1 MNTFRIAWRNLWRNT
16 RRTTITLIAMALST
30 AVLIITYALMLGMI
44 QDMERSVTDVTVG
57 QVQVHH
63 PDYLSERSIY
73 DTVSDHEAILTR
85 ARHEGISAAPRAFGY
100 GLLSSGTKSA
110 GVQFWGVSPSNEREV
125 GSMPEAIFKGSYLPD
140 AAGMQVVLGR
150 KLARTLG
157 AEIGTEL
164 VAVVQAADGS
174 LGNDLFTVAG
184 VFKSIGEGLDRS
196 LAVIKSQDFADLFV
210 LSDQYHE
217 ISLNSHGA
225 LSPEEVATTI
235 EDAAGDNEVETWHQI
250 MPAVSDMLKTFDGT
264 SKLFLGIFFLAA
276 ALGVLNTMLMA
287 TYERIPEF
295 GLLKAIGSSPWR
307 ILRDVL
313 AETFVLGVIG
323 SLIGGLLGTGVSL
336 YFQVHPIDLSG
347 FAEGFSTA
355 GIAMSP
361 LWYAEL
367 TVDGVVWPVVIL
379 WIVSVL
385 SALYPALK
393 AARLDPVG
401 ALTHV

>member
-1 MNTFRIAWRNLWRNT
+1 
-16 RRTTITLIAMALST
+16 
-30 AVLIITYALMLGMI
+30 
-44 QDMERSVTDVTVG
+44 
-57 QVQVHH
+57 
-63 PDYLSERSIY
+63 
-73 DTVSDHEAILTR
+73 
-85 ARHEGISAAPRAFGY
+85 
-100 GLLSSGTKSA
+100 
-110 GVQFWGVSPSNEREV
+110 
-125 GSMPEAIFKGSYLPD
+125 
-140 AAGMQVVLGR
+140 
-150 KLARTLG
+150 
-157 AEIGTEL
+157 
-164 VAVVQAADGS
+164 
-174 LGNDLFTVAG
+174 
-184 VFKSIGEGLDRS
+184 
-196 LAVIKSQDFADLFV
+196 
-210 LSDQYHE
+210 SDQYHE
-217 ISLNSHGA
+217 IALNSHRA
-225 LSPEEVATTI
+225 LSPEEVATAI

-250 MPAVSDMLKTFDGT
+250 MPAVSDMLKTFHGT

-355 GIAMSP
+355 GIAINS

-367 TVDGVVWPVVIL
+367 TVDGVVWPVVTL
-379 WIVSVL
+379 WIVSAL

-393 AARLDPVG
+393 AARLDPVR